1 MVLDFIQQHSR
12 HWHVPQSKERDHRV
26 LQFPAAL
33 HGTQLKLLWPVSW
46 FREQHDSAAAGMG
59 EVSDEVYR
67 LGVIFAHTIY
77 SNQTIPEDWKLRC
90 LIGGTYVFILIY
102 IYIYMLQA
110 LSVVDWMQCPRPACQ
125 AGSWRCFTF
134 ACINLHCSVWTSL
147 LQYVYLSR
155 NSSHRN
161 FVLAVHLVRKIR
173 NWRYSEW
180 RACPGTCSCDHW
192 STSFWVLHVN
202 FLNW

>member
-102 IYIYMLQA
+102 IYICCRLCQ
-110 LSVVDWMQCPRPACQ
+110 LSIGCNAPDQLAKQDPDVASHLLV
-125 AGSWRCFTF
+125 
-134 ACINLHCSVWTSL
+134 NLHCSVWTSL

-180 RACPGTCSCDHW
+180 RACPGSCSCDRW